1 LRKVSFLIKVI
12 SSLKSHNR
20 QEAAPVREE
29 VPKVSSFKG
38 VLLEVIAHASN
49 IKFEGEV
56 NGVVTEAFGAS
67 SVDED
72 IVSLENFISII
83 QFDYFTTVR
92 FVFGVTLPLKTI
104 LTVVK

>member
-1 LRKVSFLIKVI
+1 MIRSNIFGNLSIILNSRQQSNQSDQIPHI
-12 SSLKSHNR
+12 S
-20 QEAAPVREE
+20 
-29 VPKVSSFKG
+29 
-38 VLLEVIAHASN
+38 LLCQIHCIQVNAHASN